1 MALMLGV
8 DTGGTYTDAVLIE
21 DESRVVAS
29 AKALTTRHDL
39 AVGVGAAIDA
49 VMTESSANAGDIAIV
64 SLSTTLATN
73 ALVEG
78 QGGRVGLVFIGFSK
92 RDLARQGL
100 EEALKG
106 DPVIILAGGHNH
118 TGGEAD
124 ILDEVALR
132 EELAVHGKTVT
143 GFAVASQFA
152 TRNPAHELRVRDII
166 REMTGKPVS
175 CSHDL
180 SAKLNGPKRAMT
192 ALLNARLIGMIDHL
206 ISAVEGL
213 LAAKSIDAPFMVV
226 RGDGA
231 LISAEQARVSPIE
244 TILSGPAASIVGAR
258 WLTGETDAI
267 VSDIGGT
274 TTDVAVLRDG
284 RPIIDPLGARVG
296 EFRTM
301 VEAVA
306 MRTSGL
312 GGDSQVHIATNGLAA
327 ALTLGP
333 RRVMPVS
340 LLAMDWPEIVH
351 GAMDT
356 QLGSSTIGEYDGR
369 FVLAIK
375 RADVSIGDL
384 TGREATL
391 MERIGDQAWPMG
403 KVVHNRMELG
413 TLQTLVGRGLVMIS
427 GITASDAAHVLG
439 RLEAWDRGAAK
450 KALELFSR
458 QSTGSGNRLAKTTA
472 ELAQMII
479 DQLTEQTAEALLETA
494 FSEDGFDFGLPAIEL
509 ARHVLTKRGM
519 AHHRGLV
526 AIDTGLN
533 LPLVGLGASAHSYYG
548 AVGERLNTR
557 VEVPK
562 HAGVANAIGAVV
574 GQVSMRVSGQITSPG
589 EGQFRVHFETGPQ
602 DFTNQEVAVSALE
615 EYLGQQAMS
624 GAREAGAQGIRIRV
638 ERDIRMAKVENR
650 EVFIEAELTAIASGR
665 PRIAVG

>member
-21 DESRVVAS
+21 DETHVVAS

-49 VMTESSANAGDIAIV
+49 VMAESGISAADIAMV

-106 DPVIILAGGHNH
+106 DPVITLAGGHDH
-118 TGGEAD
+118 TGGEGET
-124 ILDEVALR
+124 LDEVTLR
-132 EELAVHGKTVT
+132 AELAVHGKTVT

-152 TRNPAHELRVRDII
+152 TRNPAHEIRVRDII

-213 LAAKSIDAPFMVV
+213 LVAKSIDAPFMVV

-231 LISAEQARVSPIE
+231 LISADQARVSPIE

-258 WLTGETDAI
+258 WLTDEADAI

-312 GGDSQVHIATNGLAA
+312 GGDSQVHISTDGLTAA
-327 ALTLGP
+327 MTLGP

-340 LLAMDWPEIVH
+340 LLAMDWPEMVH
-351 GAMDT
+351 AAMDA
-356 QLGSSTIGEYDGR
+356 QSASSTIGEYDGR

-375 RADVSIGDL
+375 RADVSMGGL
-384 TGREATL
+384 AEREAIL
-391 MERIGDQAWPMG
+391 VERIGDQAWPMS
-403 KVVHNRMELG
+403 KIVHNRMELG
-413 TLQTLVGRGLVMIS
+413 TLQALVGRGLVMMS
-427 GITASDAAHVLG
+427 GITASDAAHVMG
-439 RLEAWDRGAAK
+439 RLDVWDGDAAE

-458 QSTGSGNRLAKTTA
+458 QRTGSGNRLARGA
-472 ELAQMII
+472 ADLAQMIV

-494 FSEDGFDFGLPAIEL
+494 FSEDSFDFGLPAKDL
-509 ARHVLTKRGM
+509 ARHVLTKQGM
-519 AHHRGLV
+519 VHHRGLM
-526 AIDTGLN
+526 AIDVGLN
-533 LPLVGLGASAHSYYG
+533 LPLIGLGASAHSYYG
-548 AVGERLNTR
+548 AVGKRLNTK
-557 VEVPK
+557 VVVPK
-562 HAGVANAIGAVV
+562 YAGVANAIGAVV
-574 GQVSMRVSGQITSPG
+574 GQISMRASGQITSPG
-589 EGQFRVHFETGPQ
+589 EGQFRVHFEAGPQ
-602 DFTNQEVAVSALE
+602 DYTDQDIAVAALE
-615 EYLGQQAMS
+615 AHLKEQAMS
-624 GAREAGAQGIRIRV
+624 GARDAGAQGIRVRMDH
-638 ERDIRMAKVENR
+638 DIRMAKVESR
-650 EVFIEAELTAIASGR
+650 DVFIEAELTAIASGR

>member
-21 DESRVVAS
+21 DETDVVAS

-49 VMTESSANAGDIAIV
+49 VMVESGAKAADIAMV

-106 DPVIILAGGHNH
+106 DPVIALSGGHDH
-118 TGGEAD
+118 TGSEAKT
-124 ILDEVALR
+124 LDEATLR
-132 EELAVHGKTVT
+132 AELAVHGKTVT

-213 LAAKSIDAPFMVV
+213 LTTKSINAPFMVV

-231 LISAEQARVSPIE
+231 LISADQARVSPIE

-258 WLTGETDAI
+258 WLTDEADAI

-284 RPIIDPLGARVG
+284 RPIIDPQGARVG
-296 EFRTM
+296 AFRTM

-306 MRTSGL
+306 MRTTGL
-312 GGDSQVHIATNGLAA
+312 GGDSQVHIATSGLAA
-327 ALTLGP
+327 EVTLGP
-333 RRVMPVS
+333 RRVLPVS
-340 LLAMDWPEIVH
+340 LLAMDWPDMVH
-351 GAMDT
+351 GALDT
-356 QLGSSTIGEYDGR
+356 QSASSTIGEYDGR

-375 RADVSIGDL
+375 RADVSMGGL
-384 TGREATL
+384 VERETVL
-391 MERIGDQAWPMG
+391 MERIRNQAWPMG
-403 KVVHNRMELG
+403 KIVHNRMEQG
-413 TLQTLVGRGLVMIS
+413 TLQTLVGRGLAMIS

-439 RLEAWDRGAAK
+439 RLEAWDGDAAE

-458 QSTGSGNRLAKTTA
+458 QRTGSGNRLAKTPVD
-472 ELAQMII
+472 LAQMII

-494 FSEDGFDFGLPAIEL
+494 FAEDSFDFGLPAKDL
-509 ARHVLTKRGM
+509 ARHVLTKQGM
-519 AHHRGLV
+519 AKHRGLM
-526 AIDTGLN
+526 AIDLGLN

-548 AVGERLNTR
+548 AVGKRLNAR
-557 VEVPK
+557 VVVPK
-562 HAGVANAIGAVV
+562 YAGVANAIGAVV
-574 GQVSMRVSGQITSPG
+574 GQISMRVSGQITSPG

-602 DFTNQEVAVSALE
+602 DYTRQDDAIRALE
-615 EYLGQQAMS
+615 EHLSAQAMT
-624 GAREAGAQGIRIRV
+624 GAREAGAQGIRVRV
-638 ERDIRMAKVENR
+638 ERDMRMAKVESR

>member
-21 DESRVVAS
+21 DEARVVAS

-39 AVGVGAAIDA
+39 AIGVGAAIDA
-49 VMTESSANAGDIAIV
+49 VMAQSGASPADIAMV

-78 QGGRVGLVFIGFSK
+78 QGGRVGLVSIGFSK

-100 EEALKG
+100 EDALK
-106 DPVIILAGGHNH
+106 DDVVVILAGGHNH
-118 TGGEAD
+118 SGGEAAP
-124 ILDEVALR
+124 LDEATLR
-132 EELAVHGKTVT
+132 AELAAQGNAVT
-143 GFAVASQFA
+143 GFAVAGQFA

-166 REMTGKPVS
+166 RKLTNKPVS

-213 LAAKSIDAPFMVV
+213 LTAKSIAAPFMVV

-231 LISAEQARVSPIE
+231 LISAGQARVSPIE

-258 WLTGETDAI
+258 WLTDEADAI

-274 TTDVAVLRDG
+274 TTDVAVLRNG
-284 RPIIDPLGARVG
+284 RPIIDPQGARVG
-296 EFRTM
+296 AFRTM

-306 MRTSGL
+306 MRTTGL
-312 GGDSQVHIATNGLAA
+312 GGDSQVHLAASGLAA
-327 ALTLGP
+327 AITLGP

-340 LLAMDWPEIVH
+340 LLAMDWPQVVH
-351 GAMDT
+351 DALDA
-356 QLGSSTIGEYDGR
+356 QLASSTLGEYDGR

-375 RADVSIGDL
+375 RADVSMGGL
-384 TGREATL
+384 VERETLL
-391 MERIGDQAWPMG
+391 MERIGNQACPMS
-403 KVVHNRMELG
+403 KVVHNRLEQG
-413 TLQTLVGRGLVMIS
+413 TLQTLVGRGLVMVS
-427 GITASDAAHVLG
+427 GLTASDAAHVLG
-439 RLEAWDRGAAK
+439 RLDAWDGDAAE

-458 QSTGSGNRLAKTTA
+458 QRTGSGNRLTKSPAD
-472 ELAQMII
+472 LAQMII
-479 DQLTEQTAEALLETA
+479 EQLTEQTCEALLETA
-494 FSEDGFDFGLPAIEL
+494 FTEDGFDFGLPAKSL
-509 ARHVLTKRGM
+509 AQHVLTKQGM
-519 AHHRGLV
+519 ANHRGLM
-526 AIDTGLN
+526 AIDLGLN

-548 AVGERLNTR
+548 AVGARLNTR
-557 VEVPK
+557 VVVPK
-562 HAGVANAIGAVV
+562 YAGVANAIGAVV
-574 GQVSMRVSGQITSPG
+574 GQISMRASGQITSPG

-602 DFTNQEVAVSALE
+602 DYTDQDEAINGLE
-615 EYLGQQAMS
+615 EYLSAQAMA
-624 GAREAGAQGIRIRV
+624 GARDAGAQGIRVRA
-638 ERDIRMAKVENR
+638 ERDIRMAKVEGR
-650 EVFIEAELTAIASGR
+650 DVFIEAELTVTASGR

>member
-1 MALMLGV
+1 MALLLGV

-21 DESRVVAS
+21 DDDRVVAS

-49 VMTESSANAGDIAIV
+49 VLIESGASSADIAMV

-100 EEALKG
+100 EGALNG
-106 DPVIILAGGHNH
+106 DPVITLAGGHDH
-118 TGGEAD
+118 TGGEATP
-124 ILDEVALR
+124 LDEVTLR
-132 EELAVHGKTVT
+132 AELAVHGKTVS
-143 GFAVASQFA
+143 GFAIASQFA

-175 CSHDL
+175 SSHDL

-213 LAAKSIDAPFMVV
+213 LEVKSIDAPFMVV

-231 LISAEQARVSPIE
+231 LISADQARVSPIE

-258 WLTGETDAI
+258 WLTDERDAI

-306 MRTSGL
+306 MRTTGL
-312 GGDSQVHIATNGLAA
+312 GGDSQVHMATAGLAA
-327 ALTLGP
+327 AVTLGP
-333 RRVMPVS
+333 RRVMPIS
-340 LLAMDWPEIVH
+340 LLAVDWPELVH
-351 GAMDT
+351 NALDA
-356 QLGSSTIGEYDGR
+356 QLSSSTIGEYDGR
-369 FVLAIK
+369 FVMAIG
-375 RADVSIGDL
+375 RADVATGGLI
-384 TGREATL
+384 GREATL

-403 KVVHNRMELG
+403 KIVRNRMELG
-413 TLQTLVGRGLVMIS
+413 ALQILIGRGLVMIS

-439 RLEAWDRGAAK
+439 RLSAWNVQAAE

-458 QSTGSGNRLAKTTA
+458 QRTGGGNRLSPGAPD
-472 ELAQMII
+472 LARMII
-479 DQLTEQTAEALLETA
+479 DQLTEQSAEALLETA
-494 FSEDGFDFGLPAIEL
+494 FAEDGFDFGLPAKEL
-509 ARHVLTKRGM
+509 ARHVLTKQGM
-519 AHHRGLV
+519 AHHRGLM
-526 AIDTGLN
+526 AIDAGLN
-533 LPLVGLGASAHSYYG
+533 LPLIGLGASAHSYYG
-548 AVGERLNTR
+548 AVGERLNTK
-557 VEVPK
+557 VVVPDF
-562 HAGVANAIGAVV
+562 AGVANAIGAVV
-574 GQVSMRVSGQITSPG
+574 GQISMRVSGQITSPG

-602 DFTNQEVAVSALE
+602 DFTTQDAAVTALE
-615 EYLGQQAMS
+615 EQLSTQAMS
-624 GAREAGAQGIRIRV
+624 GARDAGAQGIRVRMD
-638 ERDIRMAKVENR
+638 RDIRVAQVESR
-650 EVFIEAELTAIASGR
+650 EVFIEAELTAVASGR

>member
-1 MALMLGV
+1 MALLLGV

-21 DESRVVAS
+21 DDDRVVAS

-49 VMTESSANAGDIAIV
+49 VLIESGASSADIAMV

-100 EEALKG
+100 EGALNG
-106 DPVIILAGGHNH
+106 DPVITLAGGHDH
-118 TGGEAD
+118 TGGEATP
-124 ILDEVALR
+124 LDEVTLR
-132 EELAVHGKTVT
+132 AELAVHGKTVS
-143 GFAVASQFA
+143 GFAIASQFA

-175 CSHDL
+175 SSHDL

-213 LAAKSIDAPFMVV
+213 LEAKSIDAPFMVV

-231 LISAEQARVSPIE
+231 LISADQARVSPIE

-258 WLTGETDAI
+258 WLTDERDAI

-306 MRTSGL
+306 MRTTGL
-312 GGDSQVHIATNGLAA
+312 GGDSQVHMATAGLAA
-327 ALTLGP
+327 AVTLGP

-340 LLAMDWPEIVH
+340 LLAVDWPELVH
-351 GAMDT
+351 NALDA
-356 QLGSSTIGEYDGR
+356 QLSSSTIGEYDGR
-369 FVLAIK
+369 FVMAIG
-375 RADVSIGDL
+375 RADVATGGLI
-384 TGREATL
+384 GREATL

-403 KVVHNRMELG
+403 KIVRNRMELG
-413 TLQTLVGRGLVMIS
+413 ALQILIGRGLVMIS

-439 RLEAWDRGAAK
+439 RLSAWNVQAAE

-458 QSTGSGNRLAKTTA
+458 QRTGGGNRLSPGAPD
-472 ELAQMII
+472 LARMII
-479 DQLTEQTAEALLETA
+479 DQLTEQSAEALLETA
-494 FSEDGFDFGLPAIEL
+494 FAEDGFDFGLPAKEL
-509 ARHVLTKRGM
+509 ARHVLTKQGM
-519 AHHRGLV
+519 AHHRGLM
-526 AIDTGLN
+526 AIDAGLN
-533 LPLVGLGASAHSYYG
+533 LPLIGLGASAHSYYG
-548 AVGERLNTR
+548 AVGERLNTK
-557 VEVPK
+557 VVVPDF
-562 HAGVANAIGAVV
+562 AGVANAIGAVV
-574 GQVSMRVSGQITSPG
+574 GQISMRVSGQITSPG

-602 DFTNQEVAVSALE
+602 DFTTQDAAVTALE
-615 EYLGQQAMS
+615 EQLSTQAMS
-624 GAREAGAQGIRIRV
+624 GARDAGAQGIRVRMD
-638 ERDIRMAKVENR
+638 RDIRVAQVESR
-650 EVFIEAELTAIASGR
+650 EVFIEAELTAVASGR

>member
-21 DESRVVAS
+21 DETHVVAS

-49 VMTESSANAGDIAIV
+49 VMTESGAKAADIAMV

-106 DPVIILAGGHNH
+106 DPAIVLTGGHDH
-118 TGGEAD
+118 TGSEASV
-124 ILDEVALR
+124 LDEVTLR
-132 EELAVHGKTVT
+132 AELAVHGKTVS

-152 TRNPAHELRVRDII
+152 TRNPAHEIRVRDII

-213 LAAKSIDAPFMVV
+213 LLAKSIDAPFMVV

-231 LISAEQARVSPIE
+231 LISADQARVSPIE

-258 WLTGETDAI
+258 WLTDEADAI

-284 RPIIDPLGARVG
+284 RPIIDPHGARVG

-312 GGDSQVHIATNGLAA
+312 GGDSQVHITTTGLVA

-340 LLAMDWPEIVH
+340 LLASDWAEMVH
-351 GAMDT
+351 GALDA
-356 QLGSSTIGEYDGR
+356 QLASSTIGEYDGR

-375 RADVSIGDL
+375 RADVSMGGL
-384 TGREATL
+384 AGREATL

-403 KVVHNRMELG
+403 KIVHNRMELG
-413 TLQTLVGRGLVMIS
+413 ALQTLVGRGLVMMS

-439 RLEAWDRGAAK
+439 RLDAWDGVAAK

-458 QSTGSGNRLAKTTA
+458 QRTGSGNRLA
-472 ELAQMII
+472 ESPGDLAQIII

-494 FSEDGFDFGLPAIEL
+494 FSEDGFDFGLPAKEL
-509 ARHVLTKRGM
+509 SRHVLTKQGM
-519 AHHRGLV
+519 AHHRGLM
-526 AIDTGLN
+526 AIDVGLN
-533 LPLVGLGASAHSYYG
+533 MPLIGLGASAHSYYG
-548 AVGERLNTR
+548 AVGKRLNTR
-557 VEVPK
+557 VVVPEY
-562 HAGVANAIGAVV
+562 AGVANAIGAVV
-574 GQVSMRVSGQITSPG
+574 GQISMRVSGQITSPG
-589 EGQFRVHFETGPQ
+589 EGQFRVHFEAGPQ
-602 DFTNQEVAVSALE
+602 DFIDQDVAVEALE
-615 EYLGQQAMS
+615 THLSEQAVS
-624 GAREAGAQGIRIRV
+624 GARDAGAQGIRVRMAH
-638 ERDIRMAKVENR
+638 DIRMAKVENR
-650 EVFIEAELTAIASGR
+650 DVFIEAELTAIASGR

>member
-1 MALMLGV
+1 MALLLGV

-21 DESRVVAS
+21 DDDRVVAS

-49 VMTESSANAGDIAIV
+49 VMSESGASSADIAMV

-78 QGGRVGLVFIGFSK
+78 QGGCVGLVFIGFSK

-106 DPVIILAGGHNH
+106 DPVITLAGGHDH
-118 TGGEAD
+118 TGGEAAP
-124 ILDEVALR
+124 LDEVKLR
-132 EELAVHGKTVT
+132 AELAVHGKTVS
-143 GFAVASQFA
+143 GFAIASQFA

-175 CSHDL
+175 SSHDL

-213 LAAKSIDAPFMVV
+213 LEAKSIDAPFMVV

-231 LISAEQARVSPIE
+231 LISADQARISPIE

-258 WLTGETDAI
+258 WLTDEQNAI

-284 RPIIDPLGARVG
+284 HPIIDPFGARVG

-306 MRTSGL
+306 MRTTGL
-312 GGDSQVHIATNGLAA
+312 GGDSQVHMATAGLAA
-327 ALTLGP
+327 SVTLGP

-340 LLAMDWPEIVH
+340 LLAMDWPELVH
-351 GAMDT
+351 SALDA
-356 QLGSSTIGEYDGR
+356 QLSSSTIGEYDGR
-369 FVLAIK
+369 FVMAVR
-375 RADVSIGDL
+375 RADIATDGL
-384 TGREATL
+384 IGREATL
-391 MERIGDQAWPMG
+391 MGRIGDQAWSMG
-403 KVVHNRMELG
+403 KIVYNRMEFG
-413 TLQTLVGRGLVMIS
+413 TLQTLVGRGLVMMS

-439 RLEAWDRGAAK
+439 RLNAWDAKAAE

-458 QSTGSGNRLAKTTA
+458 QRTGSGNRLSPAA
-472 ELAQMII
+472 SELAQMII
-479 DQLTEQTAEALLETA
+479 DQLTEQSAEALLEIA
-494 FSEDGFDFGLPAIEL
+494 FAEDGFDFGLPAKEL
-509 ARHVLTKRGM
+509 ARHVLTKQGM
-519 AHHRGLV
+519 AHHRGLM
-526 AIDTGLN
+526 AIDAGLN
-533 LPLVGLGASAHSYYG
+533 LPLIGLGASAHSYYG
-548 AVGERLNTR
+548 AVGQRLNAK
-557 VEVPK
+557 VVVPDY
-562 HAGVANAIGAVV
+562 AGVANAIGAVV
-574 GQVSMRVSGQITSPG
+574 GQISMRVSGQITSQG
-589 EGQFRVHFETGPQ
+589 EGRFRVHFETGPQ
-602 DFTNQEVAVSALE
+602 DFTTQDAAVTALE
-615 EYLGQQAMS
+615 EQLSTLAMS
-624 GAREAGAQGIRIRV
+624 GACDAGAQGIRVRMDHDIRV
-638 ERDIRMAKVENR
+638 AQVESR
-650 EVFIEAELTAIASGR
+650 EVFIEAELTAVASGR